1 MIHLFS
7 FSFLLLL
14 LFLSGIRWNKDDA
27 HGTTTAAVWRDNH
40 GVCHMIRGLI
50 IFIFFLLLSSDFNGV
65 GSISLSSKEAYTLQS
80 VSPLLRIPTSLTRS
94 LQLSTLLSLP
104 YFFFLLYLLLF
115 LLLEIQRPSQVTN
128 CRISGRRPSRA
139 EARPSIL
146 SPSAPSLSLCNFRR
160 LVSLLENVGG
170 SWGTSNRLSTTR
182 GNVID
187 DNKRGMSCKQMGRR

>member
-1 MIHLFS
+1 
-7 FSFLLLL
+7 
-14 LFLSGIRWNKDDA
+14 
-27 HGTTTAAVWRDNH
+27 
-40 GVCHMIRGLI
+40 MIRGLI

-160 LVSLLENVGG
+160 LVSLLENVGALEEHLTVSQRQG
-170 SWGTSNRLSTTR
+170 EMSSTITKEECHASRWGDGKKYKNKPQNWVDRLASR
-182 GNVID
+182 LVPV
-187 DNKRGMSCKQMGRR
+187 